1 MLIVHVVRQFV
12 ASVGGLED
20 VVRELS
26 KHQVERG
33 FAVRVV
39 RLDRIF
45 RTKEASSETPLPAYR

>member
-33 FAVRVV
+33 FAV
-39 RLDRIF
+39 
-45 RTKEASSETPLPAYR
+45 ES